1 MKRNQLTIGMPD
13 VVADVQVLISA
24 DDAYPALERTFLRAQ
39 TEIVM
44 GFRIFDP
51 RTKLRSV
58 EALEIGDTWVD
69 LLVHVLRR
77 GVKVTLYLSD
87 FDPVAAT
94 ELHSGTWRSVR
105 ILCGVREIAGEGAAD
120 LIVYPVI
127 HPARIGWVP
136 RLLLRPFVAAKI
148 RKLQQKFASGT
159 GRKRRALA
167 RIPGVRSVV
176 NTAGIAQV
184 PNYPA
189 THHQKTAVIDDR
201 WVYIGGL
208 DLDERR
214 FDNWSHD
221 RPSQQT
227 WHDVQVLIDDPAI
240 AAQAADHLSS
250 FVSVVCG
257 NSDPVRTPD
266 VLRTL
271 SRRRSRRNLFAI
283 GPETVLSDIADR
295 HIAEIS
301 VAEGLIYLETQFFR
315 DKRIAQALAQRARQQ
330 RNLQLVLV
338 LPAAPETVAFENDP
352 KLDGRYGDYL
362 QIQCLRKIRKAFGER
377 LIVVSPVQRR
387 LPAQSDH
394 GASRATLHGAPVI
407 YVHSKVSVFSGRA
420 AIVSSANLNGRS
432 MRWDTETGVVLTE
445 RTDIETLQNALWSHW
460 WPNDPAFQN
469 GAAGF
474 DDWRRTVDENV
485 KTPPNERRGFLVPYD
500 AGAAQSTAIPMPGM
514 PEEMV

>member
-1 MKRNQLTIGMPD
+1 MPD
-13 VVADVQVLISA
+13 VVAEVEVLISA
-24 DDAYPALERTFLRAQ
+24 EDAYPALERKFLQAQ
-39 TEIVM
+39 SDIVM
-44 GFRIFDP
+44 GFRVFDP
-51 RTKLRSV
+51 RTKLRSA
-58 EALEIGDTWVD
+58 EARAIGETWVD
-69 LLVHVLRR
+69 LLVHVLQR
-77 GVKVTLYLSD
+77 GVKITLYLSD

-94 ELHSGTWRSVR
+94 ELHGATWRSVR
-105 ILCGVREIAGEGAAD
+105 ILCGVREIAGDEAAE

-127 HPARIGWVP
+127 HPARLGWVP
-136 RLLLRPFVAAKI
+136 RLLLRPFVSAKI

-167 RIPGVRSVV
+167 RIPGVRTVV
-176 NTAGIAQV
+176 NTASIAQV

-189 THHQKTAVIDDR
+189 THHQKTAVIDGR

-214 FDNWSHD
+214 FDSWSHD

-227 WHDVQVLIDDPAI
+227 WHDVQVMIDDPAI

-257 NSDPVRTPD
+257 QSDPVQTPD
-266 VLRTL
+266 ILRTL
-271 SRRRSRRNLFAI
+271 SRRRSRRQLFAI

-301 VAEGLIYLETQFFR
+301 VASGLIYLETQFFR
-315 DKRIAQALAQRARQQ
+315 DKRIAQALANRAVEQPDL
-330 RNLQLVLV
+330 NLVLV
-338 LPAAPETVAFENDP
+338 LPAAPETVAFEDDP

-377 LIVVSPVQRR
+377 LLVVSPVQRR

-394 GASRATLHGAPVI
+394 GAQRATLHEAPVI
-407 YVHSKVSVFSGRA
+407 YVHSKVSVFGDRA

-432 MRWDTETGVVLTE
+432 MRWDTETGVVLNE
-445 RTDIETLQNALWSHW
+445 SAHLKTLKNALWSHW
-460 WPNDPAFQN
+460 WPNDPAFEN
-469 GAAGF
+469 GDAGF
-474 DDWRRTVDENV
+474 DEWCRAVEENV
-485 KTPPNERRGFLVPYD
+485 KTPPNKRQGFLVPYD
-500 AGAAQSTAIPMPGM
+500 QGAAQAMAIPMPGM